1 MSDYTLDFEL
11 PLHEIEEKIDALKST
26 GIKTG
31 MDVSD
36 GIKQLEEQ
44 LVEKRKIIY
53 ENLSRWERV
62 QLARHP
68 KRPYSS
74 DLISRMT
81 DYWMELHGD
90 RNFSDD
96 PAMVCGIARLNDLKV
111 MIISQEKGRGTKK
124 KVHHNFG
131 MARPEGYRKALRL
144 MKLAEKYN
152 IPVITL
158 IDTPGAYP
166 GLGAEERGQ
175 AEAIARNIFE
185 MSKLRV
191 PIITV
196 VIGEGASGG
205 ALGIGVGDMIICFE
219 NTWYS
224 VISPEGCAS
233 ILFRDSTRA
242 SEAADSMMVTARDL
256 NDLGIADIIL
266 PEPDGGNHLNYDEAA
281 RILKLALVES
291 ILSEIAV
298 DPDIRIQNRINKFAN
313 ISLKKYDFF
322 LFIKKI
328 IKKNRTNLIITTG
341 TVELPFIKE
350 ISNKYPDKV
359 TGVEQKGDK
368 SILVLDTCKIV
379 FGDKFNKNSSTK
391 RINKQLRNN
400 KANQ

>member
-1 MSDYTLDFEL
+1 MMSDYTLEFEI
-11 PLHEIEEKIDALKST
+11 PLQEIEEKIYTLRST

-31 MDVSD
+31 MDVSE
-36 GIKQLEEQ
+36 GIIQLEQQLEE
-44 LVEKRKIIY
+44 KRKVIY
-53 ENLSRWERV
+53 DNLSRWERV

-90 RNFSDD
+90 RCFADD
-96 PAMVCGIARLNDLKV
+96 QAMVCGVARLNELKV

-131 MARPEGYRKALRL
+131 MSRPEGYRKALRL

-152 IPVITL
+152 IPVLTI

-175 AEAIARNIFE
+175 GEAIARNLFE

-191 PIITV
+191 PIITA

-205 ALGIGVGDMIICFE
+205 ALGIGVGDLIICFE

-233 ILFRDSTRA
+233 ILFRDSSLA
-242 SEAADSMMVTARDL
+242 AEAADAMMITSRDL
-256 NDLGIADIIL
+256 KELGIADIIL
-266 PEPDGGNHLNYDEAA
+266 PEPNGANHLNYDEAA
-281 RILKLALVES
+281 QTLKTSVIKSVQAIS
-291 ILSEIAV
+291 TI
-298 DPDIRIQNRINKFAN
+298 DPDVRIQKRI
-313 ISLKKYDFF
+313 KKYEAMGRWND
-322 LFIKKI
+322 
-328 IKKNRTNLIITTG
+328 G
-341 TVELPFIKE
+341 
-350 ISNKYPDKV
+350 
-359 TGVEQKGDK
+359 
-368 SILVLDTCKIV
+368 
-379 FGDKFNKNSSTK
+379 
-391 RINKQLRNN
+391 
-400 KANQ
+400 